1 MRHHRLIPPL
11 EFIEEGLFGCADQ
24 ADPDA
29 PDGSPAEALAALALP
44 ALIAEAVARR
54 VAAAPLAA
62 PSAPAPGEVW
72 WLALDAGADRPV
84 ALALLRVAQPEV
96 CGWLVGSEVAY
107 AGDDDWVMQDDD
119 VHGALDPRLGM
130 VHLWNPVCIPAA
142 RLDGLAAAMRSASFD
157 GLRTLAQRRAGAA
170 GTEPA
175 PGRVGLSQR
184 AGVSFVC
191 GTPLG
196 QPQHDPRHAYRALY
210 RRLAALLGH
219 AGAAS
224 EGQAER

>member
-11 EFIEEGLFGCADQ
+11 EFIEEGLFGAADGAGSEA
-24 ADPDA
+24 ADD
-29 PDGSPAEALAALALP
+29 SPAEALASLALP

-54 VAAAPLAA
+54 VAAAPLPEPPE
-62 PSAPAPGEVW
+62 PSPGELW
-72 WLALDAGADRPV
+72 WLALDSGADRPV
-84 ALALLRVAQPEV
+84 ALALLHVAPPEV

-107 AGDDDWVMQDDD
+107 AGDDDWVIQDDD

-130 VHLWNPVCIPAA
+130 VHLWNPVCIPAE
-142 RLDGLAAAMRSASFD
+142 RLDALAAVMRSASFD
-157 GLRTLAQRRAGAA
+157 GLRTLAQRRAWAA
-170 GTEPA
+170 GMAPE

-184 AGVSFVC
+184 DGVSLVC